1 MMCLFGWIRGRPR
14 KPSKSSKSARS
25 GHDDIRIRQVR
36 PAVVYSIGPCPNL
49 DRIRRRADLR
59 DLYISH
65 VYTEDPNR
73 DDQPE
78 LSDLLK
84 DSAAGKFVTVFV
96 TRLEHISRSPARLLE
111 VLQGLH
117 DLKILVI
124 SVDDRL
130 VVSWDML
137 AILEVMASWEQSD
150 MLQVK
155 RPDVRPR
162 GRPPSYTP
170 DQWGHAQALLASR
183 PDISL
188 SELSRLSGM
197 DRRTL
202 RRKIDAINVEN

>member
-1 MMCLFGWIRGRPR
+1 MMYPLEWIRDRLR
-14 KPSKSSKSARS
+14 KPSKSSDSARS
-25 GHDDIRIRQVR
+25 GLDDIRVRSVR

-59 DLYISH
+59 GLYISH
-65 VYTEDPNR
+65 VYVEDPHH

-84 DSAAGKFVTVFV
+84 DAAAGKFVTVFV
-96 TRLEHISRSPARLLE
+96 SRLKHISRSPARLLE

-117 DLKILVI
+117 DLQILVI

-130 VVSWDML
+130 VVSRDML
-137 AILEVMASWEQSD
+137 AILDVIASWERSD

-155 RPDVRPR
+155 RPDTNPR

-170 DQWGHAQALLASR
+170 DQLRQAEMIISHQ
-183 PDISL
+183 PDISM
-188 SELSRLSGM
+188 SELSRRTGIS
-197 DRRTL
+197 RRTL
-202 RRKIDAINVEN
+202 TRKFRP